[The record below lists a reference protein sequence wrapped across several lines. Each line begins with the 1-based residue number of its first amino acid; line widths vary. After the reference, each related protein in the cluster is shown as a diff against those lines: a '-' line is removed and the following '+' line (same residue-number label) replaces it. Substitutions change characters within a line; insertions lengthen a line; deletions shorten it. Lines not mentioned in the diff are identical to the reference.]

1 MAIEN
6 DWNVGQFMTVQPC
19 TVAADLALA
28 DALDRMEANNIR
40 HLLVT
45 RDAHLVGVISNR
57 DISLAQSLPGI
68 NAKKL
73 KVSDAMSEH
82 VYMCDAATPL
92 AEVAAEMEDHR
103 YGCVV
108 VLQDELVVGIF
119 TTTDAMRA
127 IRTIVSGTIVEPRT
141 VPTHLVDVTAEREH
155 IHHHVRIGAGMA
167 RAVRGQPSLRGIS
180 G

>member
-1 MAIEN
+1 MSN

-19 TVAADLALA
+19 SVAADLALA

-45 RDAHLVGVISNR
+45 RDSHLVGVISNR
-57 DISLAQSLPGI
+57 DVALAENLPGI
-68 NAKKL
+68 KAKKL
-73 KVSDAMSEH
+73 KVADAMSEH
-82 VYMCDAATPL
+82 VYMCKASTPL
-92 AEVAAEMEDHR
+92 EEVASEMEDHR

-108 VLQDELVVGIF
+108 VLQDDLVVGIF

-127 IRTIVSGTIVEPRT
+127 IRTIISGTIVEPRT

-167 RAVRGQPSLRGIS
+167 RATKGPPPIGKFF
-180 G
+180 